1 MWRVLGVEGRE
12 EEQGFRGLQQ
22 FGMGGCDFSYKV
34 PFMHLVAKL
43 CFMENY
49 VVNCAFCNLTTE
61 QMRGETRF
69 REKSTMLTNNIAHIK
84 LCIFSESEFGS
95 YKSKTSCREENGF
108 SQAVI

>member
-1 MWRVLGVEGRE
+1 MKEGRRT
-12 EEQGFRGLQQ
+12 GFQRLTATRD
-22 FGMGGCDFSYKV
+22 GGCNVSYKV
-34 PFMHLVAKL
+34 PLMHLVAKL

-69 REKSTMLTNNIAHIK
+69 RENSTMLTNNIAHIK
-84 LCIFSESEFGS
+84 LCILSESEFGS